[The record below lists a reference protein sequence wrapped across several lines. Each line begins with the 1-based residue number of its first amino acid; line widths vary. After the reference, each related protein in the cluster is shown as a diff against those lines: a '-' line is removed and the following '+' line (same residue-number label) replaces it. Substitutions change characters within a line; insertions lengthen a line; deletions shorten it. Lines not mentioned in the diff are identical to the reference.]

1 MKINITPCILSD
13 HNWLNL
19 TSTPT
24 EVTWG
29 NWTALNWRT
38 TGSQNKGKKKEKI
51 TKDNKQEYGEK
62 GTFAYC

>member
-13 HNWLNL
+13 HNGLNL
-19 TSTPT
+19 TSTTT

-38 TGSQNKGKKKEKI
+38 TGSQNKGKKKER
-51 TKDNKQEYGEK
+51 N
-62 GTFAYC
+62 